1 MDGFPCRCER
11 GLRTEWNEME
21 RNRTIDGAIS
31 KRRRPP
37 INRVLLVH
45 EPAALADLRPAT
57 VNQCFYEHS
66 LAGTASLQPRLTEP
80 TPATHSGSPLSC
92 IRPDTHHSS
101 SPPPIRTDSHR
112 FASRDAFYLRDPLP
126 FPRAIGYYIFHG
138 THSQRSLSPSRCEK
152 KRNSRSPRKRGCLD
166 NLLSLRINIRF
177 AVH

>member
-1 MDGFPCRCER
+1 
-11 GLRTEWNEME
+11 ME
-21 RNRTIDGAIS
+21 RNRTVDGAIS

-66 LAGTASLQPRLTEP
+66 LASTASLQPRTN
-80 TPATHSGSPLSC
+80 PATHSASPLSC
-92 IRPDTHHSS
+92 IRPDTHRSS
-101 SPPPIRTDSHR
+101 SLFALASTDSHPFATRLLAVFRHRLSTIRR
-112 FASRDAFYLRDPLP
+112 FQVPPIYSRSE
-126 FPRAIGYYIFHG
+126 IGR
-138 THSQRSLSPSRCEK
+138 SAQRRFVPVVRIHATRITQGLSRWK
-152 KRNSRSPRKRGCLD
+152 KGNSRSPRKRGCLD